1 MIQSGRLYWWTGVG
15 VLVLTLGVYLQT
27 MAPTVSFWDCGEF
40 IACSYTLGVPHPP
53 GSPLY
58 VLLGRLFSLLPVGE
72 IAARVVAMSALSSA
86 VAAWCVYMSTVAL
99 ARRALGGNARQP
111 LADASELA
119 AIAGGVV
126 AALTLAFSFTQWFNA
141 TEAEVYGYSIM
152 FTCLGFWVGLYWE
165 ARGAGPANDRW
176 LFLLAYLFGL
186 GGGLHMLCLLTVPSL
201 LVLAWTAE
209 PRLRRLIMLLG
220 VLGVV
225 VGLAMAVGGSGTL
238 SYLASIV
245 AIAAALV
252 HLYRHDRRGCFL
264 LAGMGLLFVLGYST
278 YGLLFVRSGLEPV
291 LDMNDPQNWDAFVKF
306 VNREQ
311 YGSESMLLT
320 VLQPRASRAYQF
332 WDLQLKYFFQQF
344 PFPLLQHQVV
354 FRKATE
360 AAADPV
366 AISVVPYLLGLWG
379 LLWHGRRDQRHCL
392 ALAAMFVIMG
402 FGLSV
407 YLNMPDPQPRERHYV
422 FGGMF
427 YSFAM
432 WMGLGW
438 TGLVEIARQRLRL
451 GRRPVIAAALV
462 GLLVPAGVFAS
473 LYPTQNRTGDYIA
486 YDYGYNLLESCDP
499 NSILFTNGD
508 NDTFPLWFLQEV
520 EGVRRDVRVVNL
532 SLLNTNWYIK
542 QLRDR
547 EPKVP
552 IPLND
557 QYIDSVLTDTQLVD
571 LYKRV
576 WTKSKVP
583 AEFKSMGLDVAVG
596 TQPGYELLR
605 VQDIMVIG
613 IIAWNQWQKPIHFAI
628 TIPASNRIG
637 LDPYLR
643 MVGMTTRLVP
653 QKDQGPDGEAL
664 RRNLFEKYRF
674 RGVAD
679 KSVYKDENASRL
691 LGNYRACVLQLVE
704 AYRAENRLDE
714 INNLLRWADERIDF
728 GWEGYYSTAT
738 VLERAGQ
745 IGSATDCLDRA
756 ASLLMDQYGQAE
768 GATYDNAVS
777 LGGMLL
783 NPPYSALDRA
793 EALLRRVIAREP
805 ARWDAYYQLAAT
817 LQAKGDAP
825 AALALLEEFEKAHG
839 PQAKLT
845 EAQQILRQA
854 MARGPGAGQPAQL
867 QP

>member
-15 VLVLTLGVYLQT
+15 VLMLTLGVYLQT
-27 MAPTVSFWDCGEF
+27 MSPTVSFWDCGEF

-72 IAARVVAMSALSSA
+72 VAVRVVAMSALSSA

-209 PRLRRLIMLLG
+209 PRLRRLIVLLG

-473 LYPTQNRTGDYIA
+473 LYPTQNRTGNYIA
-486 YDYGYNLLESCDP
+486 YDYGYNLLQSCDP
-499 NSILFTNGD
+499 DGILFTNGD

-547 EPKVP
+547 EPKVD
-552 IPLND
+552 IRFTD
-557 QYIDSVLTDTQLVD
+557 SFVDSVLTDTEEAD
-571 LYKRV
+571 LMRRYWPKPQKVSAAGLEWELPDLSGYK
-576 WTKSKVP
+576 
-583 AEFKSMGLDVAVG
+583 M
-596 TQPGYELLR
+596 LR
-605 VQDIMVIG
+605 VQDVMTLK
-613 IIAWNQWQKPIHFAI
+613 IIDWNNWNRPLHFAI
-628 TIPASNRIG
+628 TIPGSNLLNLTDHMTQQGMVLNLTREANQPMDVAKGEHLLYEVFKVRG
-637 LDPYLR
+637 L
-643 MVGMTTRLVP
+643 
-653 QKDQGPDGEAL
+653 
-664 RRNLFEKYRF
+664 
-674 RGVAD
+674 AD
-679 KSVYKDENASRL
+679 AQVYKDEETTRL
-691 LGNYRACVLQLVE
+691 LGNYRAVVNSLAAEYQQRQDAEAMERLQS
-704 AYRAENRLDE
+704 
-714 INNLLRWADERIDF
+714 WARSHLPPA
-728 GWEGYYSTAT
+728 WEGDYSAAVALQSVGRTGAAAEY
-738 VLERAGQ
+738 LANAG
-745 IGSATDCLDRA
+745 AAMLDR
-756 ASLLMDQYGQAE
+756 YGTDPN
-768 GATYDNAVS
+768 ATYDNLCAIAD
-777 LGGMLL
+777 MLQSR
-783 NPPYSALDRA
+783 YHDAARA
-793 EALLRRVIAREP
+793 EPLYRR
-805 ARWDAYYQLAAT
+805 T
-817 LQAKGDAP
+817 
-825 AALALLEEFEKAHG
+825 AALAPQRPEALYGLAASLQSLGRTQEGLDTVEAYVARYGEQGQMGQARRLLRGELE
-839 PQAKLT
+839 Q
-845 EAQQILRQA
+845 RQA
-854 MARGPGAGQPAQL
+854 ASASSGPP
-867 QP
+867 